1 MPVFFCRVITK
12 KGRIGTLTRE
22 APSEEI
28 LIRELNREAIFPVKV
43 QEARQ
48 KSARKMARKK
58 RFSHATVLEF
68 TDTIALLISSG
79 LTFKDSLEI
88 AQTIFLKG
96 RVNEIIVYLLEE
108 IRKGRSVYQALDDF
122 GSSFPPVFKGFI
134 KIGEKIGS
142 LEGAFQQLS
151 EYLTEEQK
159 IKDKLTSSLIYP
171 VMVLSV
177 AAVGITGIVIFVL
190 PRIKEMFSQLGAD
203 LPQRLESMIKLLNS
217 SIIIAAVLISFFA
230 ISYLL
235 LFIMKKNNR
244 ALSDKLDRW
253 LLKMPLVG
261 RLKYL
266 TEVLNFL
273 FTMETLTGGG
283 FTVEDALL
291 ESGKVVRNHAF
302 RSGILQARESIIK
315 GENLSKAFLENS
327 IFSERLGRWIAVG
340 ERSGQIE
347 QVFAQL
353 RRYYQGE
360 IEKWSSSFMN
370 LIEPIIILLVG
381 IIIFVII
388 FFFITPIFSIYEGL
402 I

>member
-1 MPVFFCRVITK
+1 MPVFFFFFITK

-48 KSARKMARKK
+48 NALKITRKK
-58 RFSHATVLEF
+58 RFSHATILEF
-68 TDTIALLISSG
+68 TNTIALLISSG

-96 RVNEIIVYLLEE
+96 RVNKIIVYLLEE
-108 IRKGRSVYQALDDF
+108 IRKGRYVYQALDDF

-151 EYLTEEQK
+151 EYLTEEKK

-177 AAVGITGIVIFVL
+177 AVIGVTGIVVFVF
-190 PRIKEMFSQLGAD
+190 PRIKDMFSQLGAG

-217 SIIIAAVLISFFA
+217 SIIIAVVLIGFFA

-235 LFIMKKNNR
+235 LFIMKKNNKV
-244 ALSDKLDRW
+244 LSDKLDRL
-253 LLKMPLVG
+253 LLKLPLVG

-266 TEVLNFL
+266 TEVLNLL

-291 ESGKVVRNHAF
+291 ESGEVVGNNAF
-302 RSGILQARESIIK
+302 RSGILQARESIIR

-347 QVFAQL
+347 KVFAQL

-360 IEKWSSSFMN
+360 IEKWSSNFMN
-370 LIEPIIILLVG
+370 LVEPIIILLVG
-381 IIIFVII
+381 IIIFII
-388 FFFITPIFSIYEGL
+388 ILIF
-402 I
+402 

>member
-22 APSEEI
+22 SPSEEI

-48 KSARKMARKK
+48 NALKITRKK
-58 RFSHATVLEF
+58 RFSPAIILEF
-68 TDTIALLISSG
+68 TNTIALLISSG

-122 GSSFPPVFKGFI
+122 GSGFPPVFKGFI

-142 LEGAFQQLS
+142 LEGAFKQLS
-151 EYLTEEQK
+151 EYLTEEKK

-177 AAVGITGIVIFVL
+177 AVIGITGIVVFVF

-203 LPQRLESMIKLLNS
+203 LPQRLESMIKLLNN
-217 SIIIAAVLISFFA
+217 SIIIAAILISFFA

-244 ALSDKLDRW
+244 ALSNKLDRL
-253 LLKMPLVG
+253 LLKLPLIG

-291 ESGKVVRNHAF
+291 ESGKVVGNHAF

-360 IEKWSSSFMN
+360 IEKWSSNFMN
-370 LIEPIIILLVG
+370 LIEPIIILMVG

>member
-48 KSARKMARKK
+48 SARKIARKK
-58 RFSHATVLEF
+58 KFSHATILEF

-177 AAVGITGIVIFVL
+177 AAIGITGIVIFVL

-203 LPQRLESMIKLLNS
+203 LPKRLESMIKLLNS

-253 LLKMPLVG
+253 LLKLPLVG

-302 RSGILQARESIIK
+302 RSGLLQARESIIK

>member
-43 QEARQ
+43 QESRQSALKIARN
-48 KSARKMARKK
+48 K
-58 RFSHATVLEF
+58 RFSHATILEF
-68 TDTIALLISSG
+68 TNTMALLISSG
-79 LTFKDSLEI
+79 LTFKDALEI

-151 EYLTEEQK
+151 EYLTEEKK

-177 AAVGITGIVIFVL
+177 AVIGITGIIVFVF
-190 PRIKEMFSQLGAD
+190 PRIKEMFSQLGAG
-203 LPQRLESMIKLLNS
+203 LPQRLESMIKLLNN
-217 SIIIAAVLISFFA
+217 SIIIAVVLIGFSA
-230 ISYLL
+230 ISYLF
-235 LFIMKKNNR
+235 LFIMKKNNK
-244 ALSDKLDRW
+244 ALSDKLDW
-253 LLKMPLVG
+253 LLLKLPLVG

-266 TEVLNFL
+266 TEVLNLL

-283 FTVEDALL
+283 FTIEDALL
-291 ESGKVVRNHAF
+291 ESGEVVGNNAF

-360 IEKWSSSFMN
+360 IEKWSSNFMN
-370 LIEPIIILLVG
+370 LVEPIIILLVG